1 MIKKKVMEFSNGLTG
16 EFLMAYGR
24 MVNNTEKE
32 HIYSLIR
39 KKEREFG
46 NKE

>member
-1 MIKKKVMEFSNGLTG
+1 MEFSNGLTG
-16 EFLMAYGR
+16 EFLMVYGK
-24 MVNNTEKE
+24 MENNTEKE